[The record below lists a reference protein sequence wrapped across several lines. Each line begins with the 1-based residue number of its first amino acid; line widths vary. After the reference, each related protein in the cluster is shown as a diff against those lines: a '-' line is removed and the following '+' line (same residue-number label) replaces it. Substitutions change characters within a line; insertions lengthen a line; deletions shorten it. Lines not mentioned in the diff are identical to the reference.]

1 MRPLDMVKLVQSVKL
16 LSLLDYVIGANKL
29 NLKCLLTWVEFD
41 LKNILELGVELQ
53 RELTLL

>member
-1 MRPLDMVKLVQSVKL
+1 
-16 LSLLDYVIGANKL
+16 
-29 NLKCLLTWVEFD
+29 LKCLLTWVEFD